1 MLKKILILGFV
12 CSMAFIILGCVSS
25 KKKNVM
31 LAGPRVLEPQPG
43 AKIKDV
49 PVPAGMKLL
58 AKQSYDFENGST
70 RIALLK
76 YSGKSNANDIVSFYK
91 EQMAMNGWTL
101 VNLIEYDQ
109 RLMNF
114 EKDGENCIINIQPK
128 WYSVLV
134 TVAVGPKNKK

>member
-1 MLKKILILGFV
+1 MLRRILIFSFA
-12 CSMAFIILGCVSS
+12 CSLAFIFLGCVSA
-25 KKKNVM
+25 KKKDVM
-31 LAGPRVLEPQPG
+31 LAGPKVLEPQPG
-43 AKIKDV
+43 AKLTDV
-49 PVPAGMKLL
+49 PVPTGMKLL

-76 YSGKSNANDIVSFYK
+76 YSGKSNTNDIVSFYK

-114 EKDGENCIINIQPK
+114 EKAGENCIINIQPT
-128 WYSVLV
+128 WHSVLV
-134 TVAVGPKNKK
+134 TVALGPKK